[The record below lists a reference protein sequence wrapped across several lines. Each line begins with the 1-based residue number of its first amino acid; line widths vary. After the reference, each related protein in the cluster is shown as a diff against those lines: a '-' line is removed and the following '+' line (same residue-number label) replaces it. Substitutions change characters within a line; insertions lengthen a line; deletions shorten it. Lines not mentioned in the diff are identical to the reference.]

1 MIFVD
6 SSALVAILTKEPDAR
21 LYRDALE
28 RAGGGITSPVVRL
41 ETSMVVARKADVP
54 LEIVTQAFD
63 DVLETASVQ
72 IVPITD
78 EVGRAAV
85 EAFTRYG
92 KGRGSKA
99 QLDLAD
105 CLSYAVAATHRVP
118 ILFKGDDFAQTDL
131 PSALA
136 S

>member
-1 MIFVD
+1 MFVD
-6 SSALVAILTKEPDAR
+6 TSAAVAILAREPDA
-21 LYRDALE
+21 E
-28 RAGGGITSPVVRL
+28 RYAVAIARAAHILVAPHVRL
-41 ETSMVVARKADVP
+41 EACMVLSRMLDLPVDRVATDYDRFLADAGAV
-54 LEIVTQAFD
+54 V
-63 DVLETASVQ
+63 
-72 IVPITD
+72 VPITD